1 VGVQAR
7 EDAIRVVVADDHP
20 LFREGVVASLAADSG
35 VAVVGQAADAESAV
49 RLVCEV
55 VPDVVLLDVS
65 MPGDGL
71 RAAARIA
78 TACPTTRIVMLTVS
92 EDEDDLLRALQ
103 VGASGY
109 ALKGVSA
116 RELGAIIRSVH
127 AGEVY
132 VAPGLAFGVLRETS
146 RPRRDDPLAGLSPRE
161 REVLGLVAG
170 GLNNQE
176 IADELGLAEKS
187 VKHHVSNILK
197 KLHVRGRVE
206 AALLAV
212 KAGLGPRD
220 GE

>member
-1 VGVQAR
+1 MWALRGLPAWSTPRRLGSLRVGVQAR

-92 EDEDDLLRALQ
+92 EDEDDLLTAMKS
-103 VGASGY
+103 GASGSV
-109 ALKGVSA
+109 LKGMSA
-116 RELGAIIRSVH
+116 LELTGVVRSVN

-132 VAPGLAFGVLRETS
+132 VAPG
-146 RPRRDDPLAGLSPRE
+146 
-161 REVLGLVAG
+161 
-170 GLNNQE
+170 
-176 IADELGLAEKS
+176 
-187 VKHHVSNILK
+187 
-197 KLHVRGRVE
+197 
-206 AALLAV
+206 
-212 KAGLGPRD
+212 
-220 GE
+220 

>member
-1 VGVQAR
+1 MQAR